1 MAFAHSMLTA
11 LRHPACARQQRR
23 LSGHGQPLTDTSYLS
38 APGPEARV
46 STSRRRSAKR
56 KWQDAMFRVFTVHG
70 QPLTDTSGFHKSP
83 RRKPGELYSRK
94 TRHLVVFAWP
104 ASAGWCCA
112 SHPAKPSWTSRGSA
126 EARGAFGF
134 FAPVGECAAAK
145 RDGEKANATRLVLSP
160 AVICHHRTLPHPH
173 HSARFSRAKNRCQ
186 SGKTQG
192 RIPREDRN
200 FRLSGPD
207 R

>member
-1 MAFAHSMLTA
+1 MPCFACIQSMG
-11 LRHPACARQQRR
+11 R
-23 LSGHGQPLTDTSYLS
+23 PLTDDSVSHTSPERKRWDSQPPGLIPRLAPRAFMGAFKSCEAVFDEPGIGGSSRSCFHAKHDILS
-38 APGPEARV
+38 FLLGRHPPAGAALRIL
-46 STSRRRSAKR
+46 RSSLGR
-56 KWQDAMFRVFTVHG
+56 
-70 QPLTDTSGFHKSP
+70 
-83 RRKPGELYSRK
+83 
-94 TRHLVVFAWP
+94 
-104 ASAGWCCA
+104 
-112 SHPAKPSWTSRGSA
+112 SRGSA

-145 RDGEKANATRLVLSP
+145 RDGEKANATRLLPSP
-160 AVICHHRTLPHPH
+160 AAICHQRTLPHPH
-173 HSARFSRAKNRCQ
+173 HSARFSKAKNRCQ